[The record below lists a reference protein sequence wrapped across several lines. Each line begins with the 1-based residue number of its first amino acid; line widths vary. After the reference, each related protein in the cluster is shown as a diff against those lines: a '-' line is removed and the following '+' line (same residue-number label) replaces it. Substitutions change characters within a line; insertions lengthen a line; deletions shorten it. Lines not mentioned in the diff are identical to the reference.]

1 MSQKGHIMLS
11 VKQLNQKI
19 AGIRTSANAIRNNVQ
34 DVLVSAAAHAYVHGD
49 VSSLD
54 KLYAATSGLNRKRIA
69 KWVSDNGFAKL
80 QKDGTHKLNK
90 SMRKNADFADGV
102 AVVEYLTNEVPAWYV
117 DEESAAQITKE
128 LDAVARIK
136 SLTAQIQREGT
147 VVKNVD
153 FAAYQTALIDLNA
166 ALKAAS

>member
-1 MSQKGHIMLS
+1 MLTI
-11 VKQLNQKI
+11 KQLNQKI
-19 AGIRTSANAIRNNVQ
+19 AGIRTSSNAIRNSVQ

-90 SMRKNADFADGV
+90 SMRKSTDFPDGV
-102 AVVEYLTNEVPAWYV
+102 ALVKYLTDEVPAWYV
-117 DEESAAQITKE
+117 DEESATQIVKE

-147 VVKNVD
+147 VVKLID
-153 FAAYQTALIDLNA
+153 FAEYQAAMHRLNEA
-166 ALKAAS
+166 ISVAS